1 MTLIEQ
7 GRKAEV
13 ETAIVHAYGVKL
25 ENPADLRE
33 DDRKVNSD
41 AAWDALGF

>member
-1 MTLIEQ
+1 MIEQ
-7 GRKAEV
+7 SRKAEI
-13 ETAIVHAYGVKL
+13 ELAIAIGYAGRI

-33 DDRKVNSD
+33 DDRKVNAD